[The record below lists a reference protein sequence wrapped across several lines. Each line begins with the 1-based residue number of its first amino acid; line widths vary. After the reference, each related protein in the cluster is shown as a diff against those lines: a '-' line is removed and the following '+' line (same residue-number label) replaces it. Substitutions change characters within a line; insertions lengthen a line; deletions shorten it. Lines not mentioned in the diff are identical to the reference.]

1 MHALTSCSKR
11 HDISYV
17 LRAISHN
24 NAARRFRVVALD
36 GPCQGAYYAKMKIGS
51 EQHKELFCRWFID
64 SNLAYEPT
72 DLAWPDLDE
81 HSLAF
86 LHAVPVWRSALEVE
100 VNAGGMLD
108 AFASTQRDPL
118 IREALALQ
126 GYEEARHGRMLR
138 TLFDRYNIDVTDV
151 EPSPQSSKGAFVSF
165 GYDECLDSFFGFG
178 IFRIAREAKVV
189 ADSLINVFSRVLIE
203 EARHIV
209 FFVNWVAYDYAQRG
223 MRLPVLRIVP
233 SVYGYASAAL
243 RTIRRATTIDRKDRG
258 MTLAGDVFSGITFTE
273 FLRTALA
280 ENERY
285 MSAFDPRLL
294 RPGLI
299 PAVARV
305 LLWLP
310 GAQSREAV

>member
-1 MHALTSCSKR
+1 
-11 HDISYV
+11 
-17 LRAISHN
+17 
-24 NAARRFRVVALD
+24 
-36 GPCQGAYYAKMKIGS
+36 MKIGS

-209 FFVNWVAYDYAQRG
+209 FFVNWVAYDRARRGLGAAPLQALPTARGYLQAILKTVRRGKSANADERG
-223 MRLPVLRIVP
+223 MGV
-233 SVYGYASAAL
+233 AL
-243 RTIRRATTIDRKDRG
+243 
-258 MTLAGDVFSGITFTE
+258 DVFAGLTLE
-273 FLRTALA
+273 RFLLTCLE
-280 ENERY
+280 ENDRY
-285 MSAFDPRLL
+285 MAAFDQRLL
-294 RPGLI
+294 RPRFVPTLVRC
-299 PAVARV
+299 ALRV
-305 LLWLP
+305 LAAP
-310 GAQSREAV
+310 HATECDSGRKRAVSEAASRSISRK